1 MGGTNEITG
10 TVRGGVHNSALG
22 DRDLPADTDWPDGP
36 GVIVI
41 RQESISI
48 QDDARGPAGRGVPA
62 IVTDVRV
69 LGPRRLVTVS
79 MSGITLQA
87 EAPWGRLLG
96 TGDAIRLT
104 IPVSARAL
112 IADPPGTGGPTTGD
126 IAAAVMATG
135 RT

>member
-10 TVRGGVHNSALG
+10 TVRGGVHYSALG
-22 DRDLPADTDWPDGP
+22 DLDLPADTDWPDGP
-36 GVIVI
+36 GVMVI

-48 QDDARGPAGRGVPA
+48 LDDARGPAGHGVPA
-62 IVTDVRV
+62 IATDMRV
-69 LGPRRLVTVS
+69 LGPRRLVTVDV
-79 MSGITLQA
+79 SGVTLQT
-87 EAPWGRLLG
+87 EAPGGRLLG
-96 TGDAIRLT
+96 TGDAIRIT

-126 IAAAVMATG
+126 TAAAVMATG